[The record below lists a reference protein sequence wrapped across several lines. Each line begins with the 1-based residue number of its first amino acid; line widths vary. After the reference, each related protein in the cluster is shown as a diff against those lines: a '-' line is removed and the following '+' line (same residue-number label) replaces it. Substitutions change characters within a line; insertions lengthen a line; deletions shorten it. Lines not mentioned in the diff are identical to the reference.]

1 MILTID
7 VGNTN
12 ITCGVFQGDEIAASF
27 RITTKMPRTSDEYGM
42 MLMNLLEQN
51 DIHPAEIKDAI
62 ICSVVPTGRLHIGG
76 ARTAIYN
83 WAFARAN
90 GGTFVLRID
99 DTDPERSTKENTE
112 QILRSMRWLGLDWD
126 EGPEVGGEH
135 GPYFQTQRADRYRAA
150 LQRLIDS
157 GDAYPCFCTPEE
169 LEASRKAA
177 QDRGDS
183 FQGYQ
188 RTCRDI
194 DPAEAKARIEAGEP
208 HVWRLRVPDDRGTIV
223 VDDAVHGPCRF
234 EAKELD
240 DMVLMRSDGTPTYN
254 FATVV
259 DDGEMGITHIIRG
272 DDHLSNTPRQILV
285 FEALGYPVPT
295 FAHLSMIL
303 GPDGKKLSK
312 RHGATSVEEYRDRG
326 FLPEATVNYLA
337 LLGWS
342 LDGETT
348 IVPPAEVAAHFSL
361 DRISKNPS
369 VFDEEK
375 LVWMNGEYLMAMDDA
390 AFSQRVLVPQLA
402 AAGLVEEGAYAG
414 REAWFDLLSSILK
427 PRTKL
432 MGDIVDKARFLF
444 GELSYDEA
452 SVAKNLA
459 KEGVRPVLEA
469 ARAALAALPE
479 DGWTA
484 DAIDA
489 ALEPLPEQLG
499 AGKRKVFQAVRV
511 AECGNQVSPPL
522 GASMELLGRE
532 VALKRLADALP
543 LALA

>member
-1 MILTID
+1 MSD
-7 VGNTN
+7 
-12 ITCGVFQGDEIAASF
+12 
-27 RITTKMPRTSDEYGM
+27 KPRVRFAPS
-42 MLMNLLEQN
+42 
-51 DIHPAEIKDAI
+51 
-62 ICSVVPTGRLHIGG
+62 PTGRLHLGG

-99 DTDPERSTKENTE
+99 DTDPERSTEENTQ

-126 EGPEVGGEH
+126 EGPQVGGDH
-135 GPYFQTQRADRYRAA
+135 GPYFQKQRADHYQAA
-150 LQRLIDS
+150 LEKLIANGS
-157 GDAYPCFCTPEE
+157 AYPCFCTPEE
-169 LEASRKAA
+169 LEAARAA
-177 QDRGDS
+177 AKERGDS

-188 RTCRDI
+188 RTCRDL
-194 DPAEAKARIEAGEP
+194 DPAEARARVEAGEP
-208 HVWRLRVPDDRGTIV
+208 HVWRLRVPDGRGTIV

-348 IVPPAEVAAHFSL
+348 IVPPSEVAKHFSL

-375 LVWMNGEYLMAMDDA
+375 LAWMNGEYLMAMDDA
-390 AFSQRVLVPQLA
+390 SFSQRVLVPQLA
-402 AAGLVEEGAYAG
+402 TAGLVEEGAYAG

-432 MGDIVDKARFLF
+432 MGDVVDKARFLF

-522 GASMELLGRE
+522 GASMELLGRT
-532 VALKRLADALP
+532 VALARLEAALP
-543 LALA
+543 LSLA

>member
-1 MILTID
+1 MSD
-7 VGNTN
+7 
-12 ITCGVFQGDEIAASF
+12 
-27 RITTKMPRTSDEYGM
+27 KPRVRFAPS
-42 MLMNLLEQN
+42 
-51 DIHPAEIKDAI
+51 
-62 ICSVVPTGRLHIGG
+62 PTGRLHLGG

-83 WAFARAN
+83 WAFARAT

-99 DTDPERSTKENTE
+99 DTDPERSTQENTE
-112 QILRSMRWLGLDWD
+112 QILRSMKWLGLTWD

-135 GPYFQTQRADRYRAA
+135 GPYFQTQRADHYRAA

-157 GDAYPCFCTPEE
+157 GNAYPCFCSTEQ
-169 LEASRKAA
+169 LEAARAA
-177 QDRGDS
+177 AKERGDS

-188 RTCRDI
+188 RTCRNL
-194 DPAEAKARIEAGEP
+194 DPAEAQRRIDAGEP

-223 VDDAVHGPCRF
+223 VDDAVHGPCTF
-234 EAKELD
+234 EASELD

-285 FEALGYPVPT
+285 FEALGYPVPK

-326 FLPEATVNYLA
+326 YLPAAMVNYLA

-348 IVPPAEVAAHFSL
+348 IVPPEEIGKHFSL

-369 VFDEEK
+369 VFDEQK
-375 LVWMNGEYLMAMDDA
+375 LDWMNGTYLAAMSDE
-390 AFSQRVLVPQLA
+390 AFSREVLVPQLA
-402 AAGLVEEGAYAG
+402 AAGLVDAGAYDEAG
-414 REAWFDLLSSILK
+414 RAAWFDLLSSILK
-427 PRTKL
+427 PRTTH
-432 MGDIVDKARFLF
+432 MGDVVEKARFLF
-444 GELSYDEA
+444 EGETPTMDET

-459 KEGVRPVLEA
+459 KDG
-469 ARAALAALPE
+469 ALAVLDAAVEALESLVEQDWAP
-479 DGWTA
+479 A
-484 DAIDA
+484 AIDA
-489 ALEPLPEQLG
+489 ALEPLAERLG
-499 AGKRKVFQAVRV
+499 LGKRKVFQPIRV

-522 GASMELLGRE
+522 GESMALLGRTT
-532 VALKRLADALP
+532 
-543 LALA
+543 ALARLRNARALCPAPQADPQA

>member
-1 MILTID
+1 M
-7 VGNTN
+7 
-12 ITCGVFQGDEIAASF
+12 
-27 RITTKMPRTSDEYGM
+27 SD
-42 MLMNLLEQN
+42 Q
-51 DIHPAEIKDAI
+51 IRVRFAP
-62 ICSVVPTGRLHIGG
+62 SPTGRLHIGG

-188 RTCRDI
+188 RTCRDL
-194 DPAEAKARIEAGEP
+194 DPAEARARVEAGEP

-240 DMVLMRSDGTPTYN
+240 DRVLMRSDGTPTYN

-348 IVPPAEVAAHFSL
+348 IVPPSEVAKHFSL

-375 LVWMNGEYLMAMDDA
+375 LAWMNGEYLMAMDDA
-390 AFSQRVLVPQLA
+390 SFSQRVLVPQLA
-402 AAGLVEEGAYAG
+402 TAGLVEEGAYAG

-432 MGDIVDKARFLF
+432 MGDVVDKARFLF

-522 GASMELLGRE
+522 GASMELLGRT
-532 VALKRLADALP
+532 VALARLEAALP
-543 LALA
+543 LSLA

>member
-1 MILTID
+1 M
-7 VGNTN
+7 
-12 ITCGVFQGDEIAASF
+12 
-27 RITTKMPRTSDEYGM
+27 SD
-42 MLMNLLEQN
+42 Q
-51 DIHPAEIKDAI
+51 IRVRFAP
-62 ICSVVPTGRLHIGG
+62 SPTGRLHIGG

-390 AFSQRVLVPQLA
+390 TFSQRVLVPQLA

-432 MGDIVDKARFLF
+432 MGDVVDKARFLF
-444 GELSYDEA
+444 GELAYDEA

-479 DGWTA
+479 ESWRA
-484 DAIDA
+484 EAIDA

-522 GASMELLGRE
+522 GTSMELLGRT
-532 VALKRLADALP
+532 VALKRLEDALP
-543 LALA
+543 LASA

>member
-1 MILTID
+1 M
-7 VGNTN
+7 
-12 ITCGVFQGDEIAASF
+12 
-27 RITTKMPRTSDEYGM
+27 SD
-42 MLMNLLEQN
+42 Q
-51 DIHPAEIKDAI
+51 IRVRFAP
-62 ICSVVPTGRLHIGG
+62 SPTGRLHIGG

-188 RTCRDI
+188 RTCRDL
-194 DPAEAKARIEAGEP
+194 DPAEAKARVEAGEP

-348 IVPPAEVAAHFSL
+348 IVPPSEVAKHFSL

-375 LVWMNGEYLMAMDDA
+375 LAWMNGEYLMAMDDA
-390 AFSQRVLVPQLA
+390 SFSQRVLVPQLA
-402 AAGLVEEGAYAG
+402 TAGLVEEGAYAG

-432 MGDIVDKARFLF
+432 MGDVVDKARFLF

-469 ARAALAALPE
+469 ARAALAALP
-479 DGWTA
+479 
-484 DAIDA
+484 
-489 ALEPLPEQLG
+489 L
-499 AGKRKVFQAVRV
+499 
-511 AECGNQVSPPL
+511 S
-522 GASMELLGRE
+522 
-532 VALKRLADALP
+532 LA
-543 LALA
+543 

>member
-1 MILTID
+1 M
-7 VGNTN
+7 
-12 ITCGVFQGDEIAASF
+12 
-27 RITTKMPRTSDEYGM
+27 SD
-42 MLMNLLEQN
+42 Q
-51 DIHPAEIKDAI
+51 IRVRFAP
-62 ICSVVPTGRLHIGG
+62 SPTGRLHIGG

-188 RTCRDI
+188 RTCRDL
-194 DPAEAKARIEAGEP
+194 DPAEARARVEAGEP

-348 IVPPAEVAAHFSL
+348 IVPPSEVAKHFSL

-375 LVWMNGEYLMAMDDA
+375 LAWMNGEYLMAMDDA
-390 AFSQRVLVPQLA
+390 SFSQRVLVPQLA
-402 AAGLVEEGAYAG
+402 TAGLVEEGAYAG

-432 MGDIVDKARFLF
+432 MGDVVDKARFLF

-522 GASMELLGRE
+522 GASMELLGRT
-532 VALKRLADALP
+532 VALARLEAALP
-543 LALA
+543 LSLA

>member
-1 MILTID
+1 M
-7 VGNTN
+7 
-12 ITCGVFQGDEIAASF
+12 
-27 RITTKMPRTSDEYGM
+27 
-42 MLMNLLEQN
+42 
-51 DIHPAEIKDAI
+51 
-62 ICSVVPTGRLHIGG
+62 
-76 ARTAIYN
+76 
-83 WAFARAN
+83 
-90 GGTFVLRID
+90 
-99 DTDPERSTKENTE
+99 
-112 QILRSMRWLGLDWD
+112 
-126 EGPEVGGEH
+126 
-135 GPYFQTQRADRYRAA
+135 
-150 LQRLIDS
+150 
-157 GDAYPCFCTPEE
+157 
-169 LEASRKAA
+169 
-177 QDRGDS
+177 
-183 FQGYQ
+183 
-188 RTCRDI
+188 
-194 DPAEAKARIEAGEP
+194 
-208 HVWRLRVPDDRGTIV
+208 
-223 VDDAVHGPCRF
+223 
-234 EAKELD
+234 
-240 DMVLMRSDGTPTYN
+240 
-254 FATVV
+254 
-259 DDGEMGITHIIRG
+259 
-272 DDHLSNTPRQILV
+272 

-348 IVPPAEVAAHFSL
+348 IVPPSEVAKHFSL

-375 LVWMNGEYLMAMDDA
+375 LAWMNGEYLMAMDDA
-390 AFSQRVLVPQLA
+390 SFSQRVLVPQLA
-402 AAGLVEEGAYAG
+402 TAGLVEEGAYAG

-432 MGDIVDKARFLF
+432 MGDVVDKARFLF

>member
-1 MILTID
+1 M
-7 VGNTN
+7 
-12 ITCGVFQGDEIAASF
+12 
-27 RITTKMPRTSDEYGM
+27 SD
-42 MLMNLLEQN
+42 Q
-51 DIHPAEIKDAI
+51 IRVRFAP
-62 ICSVVPTGRLHIGG
+62 SPTGRLHIGG

-188 RTCRDI
+188 RTCRDL
-194 DPAEAKARIEAGEP
+194 DPAEARARVEAGEP
-208 HVWRLRVPDDRGTIV
+208 HVWRLRVPDGRGTIV

-348 IVPPAEVAAHFSL
+348 IVPPSEVAKHFSL

-375 LVWMNGEYLMAMDDA
+375 LAWMNGEYLMAMDDA
-390 AFSQRVLVPQLA
+390 SFSQRVLVPQLA

-432 MGDIVDKARFLF
+432 MGDVVDKARFLF

-532 VALKRLADALP
+532 EALKRLADALP